1 MLDIKGNK
9 DTRARS
15 PKQDKNSMQSMGGF
29 FLIHVLDYGI
39 LCTYCKKMLDICKHW
54 RERFLPTLLSEH
66 FL

>member
-1 MLDIKGNK
+1 
-9 DTRARS
+9 
-15 PKQDKNSMQSMGGF
+15 MQSMGGF